1 MSEFSLSDRMS
12 EEQDFSDE
20 NPEFNGYYGFDKNL
34 KCALTGITINRN
46 LLNNNSFEMNSS
58 SISNKEKSMISV
70 SDEEYYKKNEQIDE
84 VKYNIFMMMNN
95 DCRLSD
101 KYKNFIQNNNFIL
114 RRLIKQKYTIENKI
128 LIPGEKYY
136 SFISKIN
143 SPQDF
148 KFNIENELIEID
160 TSRKEKVIKI
170 NNIKQNY
177 KNEEE
182 FKDEFGI
189 NIEKKEKEIIIM
201 KDKSVID
208 NQYDIKTNEGE
219 NSVKSIKS
227 NISYKK
233 NDSYEEGFA
242 GYKYY
247 DVDKSIRYLFFND
260 YKKEIDGVYTQHR
273 EINLNK
279 KGLIK
284 IDFNNLYPN
293 DAYDN
298 NNDLMANIIFKNFV
312 QDKIETDAPFILE
325 IKKSFKLYEL
335 LQQIKQDAKIL
346 ANLQDTSLPEY
357 IIGILC
363 NYPKNKNEFERE
375 KQILNQNHYKDVNN
389 ISELSHIIKI
399 INKFNIK
406 VIVCVIKNEQI
417 NNYPLGIEDYNIEAL
432 NLKYRVD
439 LEYMHNCIYNKEINE
454 DILNDLK
461 SEIKYRSIT
470 SQLKPDNNNLN
481 IENKV
486 SEDIEKYKAEIEII
500 KNKIK
505 ESEKKF
511 EEREEFYEKKS
522 EESKVFYEKKIE
534 ENKLFYE
541 RKVKEKE
548 NLLITILLILL
559 FLFILIYL

>member
-34 KCALTGITINRN
+34 KRALTGITINRN

-219 NSVKSIKS
+219 KSVKSIKS

-375 KQILNQNHYKDVNN
+375 KQILNQNHYKDVKN

-432 NLKYRVD
+432 NLKYLVD

-470 SQLKPDNNNLN
+470 SQLKPDNNNLD

-486 SEDIEKYKAEIEII
+486 SEDIEKYKAEIEMI

-511 EEREEFYEKKS
+511 EEREE
-522 EESKVFYEKKIE
+522 FYEKKIE

-559 FLFILIYL
+559 LLFILIYL

>member
-208 NQYDIKTNEGE
+208 NQYDIKTNEGD

-227 NISYKK
+227 NISKK

-486 SEDIEKYKAEIEII
+486 SEDIEKYKAEIEMI

-511 EEREEFYEKKS
+511 EEREEFYEKK
-522 EESKVFYEKKIE
+522 IE
-534 ENKLFYE
+534 ENKI
-541 RKVKEKE
+541 
-548 NLLITILLILL
+548 LITILLILL

>member
-114 RRLIKQKYTIENKI
+114 RRLIKQKYT
-128 LIPGEKYY
+128 
-136 SFISKIN
+136 
-143 SPQDF
+143 
-148 KFNIENELIEID
+148 
-160 TSRKEKVIKI
+160 SRKEKVIKI

-201 KDKSVID
+201 KDKSAID
-208 NQYDIKTNEGE
+208 NQYDIKTNEGD

-432 NLKYRVD
+432 NLK
-439 LEYMHNCIYNKEINE
+439 
-454 DILNDLK
+454 
-461 SEIKYRSIT
+461 
-470 SQLKPDNNNLN
+470 
-481 IENKV
+481 
-486 SEDIEKYKAEIEII
+486 
-500 KNKIK
+500 
-505 ESEKKF
+505 
-511 EEREEFYEKKS
+511 
-522 EESKVFYEKKIE
+522 
-534 ENKLFYE
+534 
-541 RKVKEKE
+541 
-548 NLLITILLILL
+548 
-559 FLFILIYL
+559 

>member
-227 NISYKK
+227 NISKK

-486 SEDIEKYKAEIEII
+486 SEDIEKYKAEIEMI

-511 EEREEFYEKKS
+511 EEREEFYEKK
-522 EESKVFYEKKIE
+522 IE
-534 ENKLFYE
+534 ENKI
-541 RKVKEKE
+541 
-548 NLLITILLILL
+548 LITILLILL